1 MERTDLLISQAHQF
15 QLGQLRVTFQ
25 GSLETKLPGTSET
38 LQARY
43 VSGAARAS
51 PKRSG
56 IQFELFC
63 VTLYASISFHSQCFG
78 THKWICK
85 LHLKDVWGLFKL
97 LCKLVSEFLWASTI
111 SFPNKKGAVKVL
123 RGWPPYWLVSGITVS
138 AHTRV
143 KFSTGSLRFIYLPIN
158 TWVAYS

>member
-15 QLGQLRVTFQ
+15 QLGQLRMTFQ

-38 LQARY
+38 FQARY

-111 SFPNKKGAVKVL
+111 SFPNKKGAVKWRFWGGGLLTGLFLALQCLHTLVL
-123 RGWPPYWLVSGITVS
+123 SSLQ
-138 AHTRV
+138 AHL
-143 KFSTGSLRFIYLPIN
+143 GLFIYQ
-158 TWVAYS
+158 